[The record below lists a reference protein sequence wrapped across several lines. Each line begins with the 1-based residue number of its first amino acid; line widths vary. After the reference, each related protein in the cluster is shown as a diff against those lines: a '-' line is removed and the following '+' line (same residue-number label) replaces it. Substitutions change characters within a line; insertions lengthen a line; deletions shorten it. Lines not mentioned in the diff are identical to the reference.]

1 MARAHGE
8 GVVTQR
14 VAREVQRGG
23 AAVHRLEAALAEVR
37 RPWLAKVLEGLRRK
51 GS

>member
-1 MARAHGE
+1 VNEQVRAD
-8 GVVTQR
+8 
-14 VAREVQRGG
+14 
-23 AAVHRLEAALAEVR
+23 RLEAALAEAR